1 MTNNDYPTPEVD
13 GDINAQWTLF
23 DLDAHSAGQ
32 VGVLESEGES
42 SKPKLTDPNDISEFE
57 LHPNQPFNDPAAQA
71 EDWVNHIA
79 VENKGDHMHA
89 SDGQAT
95 QGKTASAEDGPCPY
109 RARLTQAIQDFGLQ
123 SANLPASRRALI
135 TASSRADFHQ
145 THHEAWDAVSRHLGS
160 QNTPSIFQRGGR
172 AVYMQRELAAH
183 TTHLAIR
190 PHTPDTMNAETSR
203 AIYWYDGWTT
213 VPVATGGLTPL
224 SGADLDAVAAAIE
237 AADVRPH
244 AHVVYTPPGES
255 RGEATAEV
263 WDIVYP
269 VPHYPNRTVTRSM
282 AAALPDNVALLPLET
297 IIDKPVLSR
306 EGRHLLIHRGYHRA
320 EGIFLNWDGTGELP
334 PVEECVKRLDEL
346 FGVYAE
352 DPLARPGFPF
362 DSPASRAHLYAC
374 LLAGVIGPAV
384 PKKPF
389 FLFDKATPRTGATLM
404 AETVSVIL
412 TGDLPTCAGAAGKET
427 ATVDEMVKGLTAAAA
442 NSRGVILMDNVT
454 GVLDHPEWNRYATQE
469 VWESRRL
476 GTSDQTVRVSRRT
489 ITDILTA
496 NNLRLTTE
504 SAGRVCISRLDA
516 AMEHPEERRFT
527 FSPQE
532 WASNRRRYYVEAVVG
547 LVAHWLNTGSVV
559 ERGLNRWGGFD
570 EWRDMTGG
578 ILKAAGIGGFG
589 EPVGL
594 AMSDRIHD
602 GGEKALV
609 RWWWENHGLNAVGT
623 KELSAPA
630 VVGDDQNGE
639 PGILTDLRGQNSR
652 ARATSLGKF
661 IVTLIGRTYSLDSGE
676 SLVIRPA
683 GSSNNRALHKLE
695 LRR

>member
-1 MTNNDYPTPEVD
+1 MSTGT
-13 GDINAQWTLF
+13 GDLLRPQRALV
-23 DLDAHSAGQ
+23 DLDPHSAGQ
-32 VGVLESEGES
+32 VGALEPVEE
-42 SKPKLTDPNDISEFE
+42 TT
-57 LHPNQPFNDPAAQA
+57 QAAGWA
-71 EDWVNHIA
+71 NHFA
-79 VENKGDHMHA
+79 VENGGGRRHT

-95 QGKTASAEDGPCPY
+95 PGKTGSAEDGPCPY
-109 RARLTQAIQDFGLQ
+109 RARLTLAITDYNLQ
-123 SANLPASRRALI
+123 CSHLPESQRALL
-135 TASSRADFHQ
+135 TASYRSDFLQ
-145 THHEAWDAVSRHLGS
+145 TYHEAWDAVLLHLGS
-160 QNTPSIFQRGGR
+160 QSSPSVFQRGGR
-172 AVYMQRELAAH
+172 AVYMQPELAAH

-190 PHTPDTMNAETSR
+190 PHTPDTWNAETSK

-224 SGADLDAVAAAIE
+224 SGADLDAVTTAIE
-237 AADVRPH
+237 AADVHPH
-244 AHVVYTPPGES
+244 ARVVYTPPGES
-255 RGEATAEV
+255 RGEATAEA
-263 WDIVYP
+263 WNIVYP
-269 VPHYPNRTVTRSM
+269 VPHYPNRMVTRSM
-282 AAALPDNVALLPLET
+282 AAALPDNLTLLPLEA

-306 EGRHLLIHRGYHRA
+306 EGRHLLIDRGYHRA
-320 EGIFLNWDGTGELP
+320 EGIFLDWDGAGELP
-334 PVEECVKRLDEL
+334 PVEQCVERLDEL

-352 DPLARPGFPF
+352 DPRARPGFPF

-442 NSRGVILMDNVT
+442 NNRGVILMDNVT

-469 VWESRRL
+469 MWESRRL
-476 GTSDQTVRVSRRT
+476 GTSDQTVRVSRRP
-489 ITDILTA
+489 ITDIMTA

-532 WASNRRRYYVEAVVG
+532 WASKHRRYYLEAVVG
-547 LVAHWLNTGSVV
+547 LVAHWLNTGSVM
-559 ERGLNRWGGFD
+559 ERGLNRWGGFE

-578 ILKAAGIGGFG
+578 ILKAAGVLGFG

-609 RWWWENHGLNAVGT
+609 RWWWGNHGLKAVGT
-623 KELSAPA
+623 REFCTPA
-630 VVGDDQNGE
+630 VVGDDRRGE
-639 PGILTDLRGQNSR
+639 SGILTDLKGHNSR

-661 IVTLIGRTYSLDSGE
+661 IITLIGRTYTLDSGE
-676 SLVIRPA
+676 SVVITPA
-683 GSSNNRALHKLE
+683 GSSNNRALYRLE

>member
-1 MTNNDYPTPEVD
+1 MSTGT
-13 GDINAQWTLF
+13 GDLLRPQRALV
-23 DLDAHSAGQ
+23 DLDPHSAGQ
-32 VGVLESEGES
+32 VGALEPVEE
-42 SKPKLTDPNDISEFE
+42 TT
-57 LHPNQPFNDPAAQA
+57 QAAGWA
-71 EDWVNHIA
+71 NHFA
-79 VENKGDHMHA
+79 VENGGGRRHT

-95 QGKTASAEDGPCPY
+95 RGKTGSAEDGPCPY
-109 RARLTQAIQDFGLQ
+109 RARLNQAITDYNLQ
-123 SANLPASRRALI
+123 CSHLPESQRALI
-135 TASSRADFHQ
+135 TASYRADFHQ
-145 THHEAWDAVSRHLGS
+145 TYHEAWDAVLLHLGS
-160 QNTPSIFQRGGR
+160 QSSPSVFQRGGH
-172 AVYMQRELAAH
+172 AVYMQPELAAD

-190 PHTPDTMNAETSR
+190 PHTPDTWNAATSK
-203 AIYWYDGWTT
+203 AIYWYDGWET
-213 VPVATGGLTPL
+213 VPLATGELTPL
-224 SGADLDAVAAAIE
+224 SGADLDTVTTAIE
-237 AADVRPH
+237 AADVHPH
-244 AHVVYTPPGES
+244 ARVVYTPPGE
-255 RGEATAEV
+255 ATAEA

-269 VPHYPNRTVTRSM
+269 VPHYPNRMVTRSM
-282 AAALPDNVALLPLET
+282 AAALPDNLTLLPLEA

-306 EGRHLLIHRGYHRA
+306 EGRHLLIDRGYHRA
-320 EGIFLNWDGTGELP
+320 EGIFLDWDGTGELP

-352 DPLARPGFPF
+352 DPRARPGFPF

-412 TGDLPTCAGAAGKET
+412 TGDLPTCAGAAGKDT

-442 NSRGVILMDNVT
+442 NNRGVILMDNVT
-454 GVLDHPEWNRYATQE
+454 GVLDHPEWNRYTTQE

-476 GTSDQTVRVSRRT
+476 GTSDQTVRVSRRP
-489 ITDILTA
+489 ITDIMTA
-496 NNLRLTTE
+496 NNLRLTPE
-504 SAGRVCISRLDA
+504 SAARVCICRLDA

-532 WASNRRRYYVEAVVG
+532 WASKHRRYYLEAVVG
-547 LVAHWLNTGSVV
+547 LVAHWLNTGSVM
-559 ERGLNRWGGFD
+559 ERGLNRWGGFE

-578 ILKAAGIGGFG
+578 ILKAAGVLGFG

-594 AMSDRIHD
+594 AMADRIHD

-623 KELSAPA
+623 REFCTPA

-661 IVTLIGRTYSLDSGE
+661 IITLIGRTYTLDSGE
-676 SLVIRPA
+676 SVVITPA
-683 GSSNNRALHKLE
+683 GSSNNRALYRLE